1 MKKKVNP
8 LIIILS
14 VLIIKALISF
24 LVPAMMD
31 NNSNAS
37 ISISSKKKEVFLR
50 KSSFRPTD
58 SLVLEKNR
66 IETTRLRVK
75 KVYDS
80 QLGVREATGRNDGP
94 QVEAYLAYTGLGKGY
109 AWCAAF
115 VCWVLGQAEVENPK
129 TAWAASLFPHDKL
142 VWPRGRVPTR
152 GSRTTNNGQPIT
164 KTACVFGL
172 YFPSLKRIAHCGFID
187 EWGEKEVITVEGN
200 TNDTDSREGDGVY
213 RKRRPIKSLYAVADW
228 IGKEAK

>member
-1 MKKKVNP
+1 M
-8 LIIILS
+8 
-14 VLIIKALISF
+14 
-24 LVPAMMD
+24 
-31 NNSNAS
+31 AS
-37 ISISSKKKEVFLR
+37 
-50 KSSFRPTD
+50 
-58 SLVLEKNR
+58 
-66 IETTRLRVK
+66 TRLRVK

-80 QLGVREATGRNDGP
+80 QLGVLEATGRNDGP

-115 VCWVLGQAEVENPK
+115 VCWVLGQADVGNPK

-142 VWPRGRVPTR
+142 VWPRGRLPTT

-200 TNDTDSREGDGVY
+200 TNDTGSREGDGVY

>member
-1 MKKKVNP
+1 M
-8 LIIILS
+8 ILS
-14 VLIIKALISF
+14 VLIIKTLIF
-24 LVPAMMD
+24 LLVPARKD
-31 NNSNAS
+31 PYKNSCT
-37 ISISSKKKEVFLR
+37 SISSKKMGAFSGN
-50 KSSFRPTD
+50 SSFRPKD

-66 IETTRLRVK
+66 IETTRIRVK

-80 QLGVREATGRNDGP
+80 QLGVREATGRNDGS

-115 VCWVLGQAEVENPK
+115 VCWVLGQAEVDNPK

-142 VWPRGRVPTR
+142 VWLRGKVPTT

-213 RKRRPIKSLYAVADW
+213 RKRRPIKSLYSVADW